1 MSKLSIVLNSLAV
14 GVSVLAIVL
23 VQMSVS
29 EHESTALEINHVQ
42 KSIVETGDKIKEQ
55 ALEISSKLMRQK
67 NKNEDLSEQI
77 SEFRQSSQLTISK
90 N

>member
-67 NKNEDLSEQI
+67 VRTKI
-77 SEFRQSSQLTISK
+77 
-90 N
+90 